1 MDDLELLAEGGLSI
15 TEDDLAAYALRHEEN
30 AEREAW
36 MQTEDG
42 ADARAEDLV
51 EEGATAD
58 AAEAG
63 AEVDGAELLQ
73 VPKSPG
79 QQLIAFC
86 EKCEYMPCSEIES
99 ELSQMNFGKAELNTV
114 EPEARRPPPSWADGS
129 MAAEVKGLEDE
140 EKLFDFSGRIGKLF
154 LKVHAKGTN
163 AHIEYNVKSDH
174 AFKEEYRAEWQAILC
189 TIFIVGKIHTKTQI
203 RVDSTKGK
211 FMDFGSLVETFGI
224 HYNRERAIRL
234 GKIHAAKCVM
244 LKQGFVKKDT
254 LAGCTLFLKLESE
267 WAEEFTQ
274 AWQTYEKT
282 NDAEGN
288 TSGNENKGDQA
299 PSRISN
305 VAACEKAALELKQR
319 RDASRNAT
327 GADGASS
334 SSAPKATEKKA
345 AKKPARGA
353 KEPARGAKEP
363 ASSAKNTGGS
373 DEETDKGRGGKK
385 VSEKRSFEKMNLD
398 ELLMAA
404 KKLKN
409 RHNPAQS
416 KFTQIL
422 GLLGSEKG
430 GKDWQSKRIG
440 EDHID
445 CMISAE
451 KEIQASMTEFESSFL
466 LSDGKIADLKTQ
478 MTESALQVG
487 GDDRDRLNM

>member
-1 MDDLELLAEGGLSI
+1 
-15 TEDDLAAYALRHEEN
+15 
-30 AEREAW
+30 
-36 MQTEDG
+36 
-42 ADARAEDLV
+42 
-51 EEGATAD
+51 
-58 AAEAG
+58 
-63 AEVDGAELLQ
+63 
-73 VPKSPG
+73 
-79 QQLIAFC
+79 
-86 EKCEYMPCSEIES
+86 
-99 ELSQMNFGKAELNTV
+99 
-114 EPEARRPPPSWADGS
+114 
-129 MAAEVKGLEDE
+129 
-140 EKLFDFSGRIGKLF
+140 
-154 LKVHAKGTN
+154 
-163 AHIEYNVKSDH
+163 
-174 AFKEEYRAEWQAILC
+174 
-189 TIFIVGKIHTKTQI
+189 
-203 RVDSTKGK
+203 
-211 FMDFGSLVETFGI
+211 
-224 HYNRERAIRL
+224 
-234 GKIHAAKCVM
+234 M

-274 AWQTYEKT
+274 AWQTYEKR
-282 NDAEGN
+282 NDAEDN
-288 TSGNENKGDQA
+288 TSGNENKGVQT
-299 PSRISN
+299 PSRMSN
-305 VAACEKAALELKQR
+305 VAAGEKAALELKQR

-353 KEPARGAKEP
+353 KEPA
-363 ASSAKNTGGS
+363 SSAKNTGDS
-373 DEETDKGRGGKK
+373 DEETDKGRGGKRD
-385 VSEKRSFEKMNLD
+385 SEKRSFEKMNLD

-487 GDDRDRLNM
+487 GDDRNRLNM